1 MRQLSLPAYLLP
13 RLRDILFL
21 LVFSAAML
29 AGWRTLNGDG
39 DLPRH
44 LLMGRIILETRSIP
58 RQELFSYLYEGQ
70 PYVAHEWLA
79 DVVYYLSFKLLG
91 MGGVVLLTALLIAS
105 TFFVLAAALA
115 QEYEDRL
122 LTMLLLGWGAVCS
135 YWHWVARPH
144 LFSMLFLAV
153 WLVGVDRMSR
163 GKAVKLWWLP
173 ALMLIWANTH
183 AEFVAGF
190 LVLIAYMAGWL
201 WDFLLRPGEAD
212 RRVIVKLAITAGSSA
227 LASLL
232 NPFGLG
238 TWTTILSYLGN
249 TQLMSTVNETMP
261 PDFSSGLFI
270 VEFALIVASV
280 AILGLQ
286 RGATRTGQVFL
297 LAGFTALAMRSGR
310 NIHLYSVIA
319 PFVLAGPL
327 IEITK
332 SAFQARVTSAIA
344 GIESKL
350 KGLAWPVATVL
361 VSVALLFTGKIRRYY
376 LFDPGIFPVEAVTWL
391 EANPQPGH
399 MFNDFLW
406 GGYIMWRLWPSQKD
420 FIDSQSDLSGEA
432 TVEYLTVEKLR
443 DGWQTVLE
451 RHDVAWVIM
460 PSDSILSRE
469 LVQDGWTVLHRDS
482 TAIILRRD

>member
-1 MRQLSLPAYLLP
+1 
-13 RLRDILFL
+13 
-21 LVFSAAML
+21 
-29 AGWRTLNGDG
+29 
-39 DLPRH
+39 
-44 LLMGRIILETRSIP
+44 MGRIILETHSIP

-79 DVVYYLSFKLLG
+79 DVAYYLSFKLLG
-91 MGGVVLLTALLIAS
+91 MGGVVLLTAVLIAS
-105 TFFVLAAALA
+105 TFFALSASLA

-153 WLVGVDRMSR
+153 WLVGVDRISR

-173 ALMLIWANTH
+173 ALMLVWANTH

-201 WDFLLRPGEAD
+201 WDFLLHPGEAD
-212 RRVIVKLAITAGSSA
+212 RAVIVKLAITAGLSA

-286 RGATRTGQVFL
+286 RGIARTGQVFL

-310 NIHLYSVIA
+310 NIHLYSVVA

-332 SAFQARVTSAIA
+332 SAFQARVTAAIA
-344 GIESKL
+344 SIESKL
-350 KGLAWPVATVL
+350 KGLVWPVATVL
-361 VSVALLFTGKIRRYY
+361 VSAALLLTGKIGRYY
-376 LFDPGIFPVEAVTWL
+376 LIDPGIFPVEAVTWL
-391 EANPQPGH
+391 EENPQPGH

-406 GGYIMWRLWPSQKD
+406 GGYIMWRLWPLQKD
-420 FIDSQSDLSGEA
+420 FIDSQSDLNGEA

-443 DGWQTVLE
+443 DGWQNVLE
-451 RHDVAWVIM
+451 QHEVAWVIM

-469 LVQDGWTVLHRDS
+469 LVKDGWTVLHRDS